1 MLSWPPRNSI
11 GIVGQT
17 INFIKGFR
25 MKKLIF
31 ALIAAATAVGSAQAA
46 GPYVG
51 VGVASADHSYNL
63 SGTTNGSTDG
73 YKASGKIF
81 GGYDLDQTWGVEA
94 GYTDVRKSAYNYTLN
109 GAPGRAESDG
119 HSFYVAGKATAP
131 INEQFSVFGKLGAA
145 NNKSTLSSTTTP
157 AFNRS
162 NSKTEL
168 YAGVGVQY
176 NLNQKVA
183 LTAEYE
189 RYGKSKDF
197 GAKADTFTVGA
208 KYAF

>member
-1 MLSWPPRNSI
+1 
-11 GIVGQT
+11 
-17 INFIKGFR
+17 
-25 MKKLIF
+25 MKKIIF
-31 ALIAAATAVGSAQAA
+31 ALIAAATAMGSAQAA

-51 VGVASADHSYNL
+51 VGVATADHNYNL
-63 SGTTNGSTDG
+63 PGTTNGSADG

-81 GGYDLDQTWGVEA
+81 GGYDIDQTWGVEA

-109 GAPGRAESDG
+109 GLPGRAESDG

-131 INEQFSVFGKLGAA
+131 INDQVAIFGKLGAA
-145 NNKSTLSSTTTP
+145 RNKSTLTSSTNP
-157 AFNRS
+157 AFNRDE
-162 NSKTEL
+162 NKTEL

-189 RYGKSKDF
+189 RYGKKKDF
-197 GAKADTFTVGA
+197 GAKPDTFTIGA

>member
-1 MLSWPPRNSI
+1 
-11 GIVGQT
+11 
-17 INFIKGFR
+17 

-63 SGTTNGSTDG
+63 SGTSNGKSDG

-81 GGYDLDQTWGVEA
+81 GGYDFDQTWGVET
-94 GYTDVRKSAYNYTLN
+94 GYTDFRKSGYDYTLN
-109 GAPGRAESDG
+109 GLPGRAESDG

-131 INEQFSVFGKLGAA
+131 INEQFSVFGKLGAS

-162 NSKTEL
+162 ETKTEV
-168 YAGVGVQY
+168 YAGVGAQY

-183 LTAEYE
+183 LTLEYE
-189 RYGKSKDF
+189 RFGKSKDF
-197 GAKADTFTVGA
+197 GAKSDVITVGA

>member
-1 MLSWPPRNSI
+1 
-11 GIVGQT
+11 
-17 INFIKGFR
+17 
-25 MKKLIF
+25 MKKIIF
-31 ALIAAATAVGSAQAA
+31 ALIAAATAMGSAQAA

-51 VGVASADHSYNL
+51 VGVASADHNYNL
-63 SGTTNGSTDG
+63 PGTTGSADG
-73 YKASGKIF
+73 YKASAKVF
-81 GGYDLDQTWGVEA
+81 GGYDIDQTWGVEA

-109 GAPGRAESDG
+109 GLPGRAESDG

-131 INEQFSVFGKLGAA
+131 INDKVAIFGKLGAA
-145 NNKSTLSSTTTP
+145 NNKATLNSSTDP

-162 NSKTEL
+162 ESKTEL

-189 RYGKSKDF
+189 RYGKKKDF
-197 GAKADTFTVGA
+197 GAKPDTFTVAA